1 MMKKLLISTV
11 AIFSIACGG
20 QNNVEVK
27 NTETKPT
34 PNVVNSNTPTKNQNV
49 AVSTNN
55 STNQKVETSPMP
67 NATTNQKPSATP
79 VSNDP
84 MNPQAKY
91 FNGVGVVTKIN
102 MELGSVELDHE
113 EIKGLMPKMIM
124 EFFVKQP
131 EKLKALKLGDK
142 VEFVLEDKA
151 GAEII
156 TELKKIE

>member
-1 MMKKLLISTV
+1 MKK
-11 AIFSIACGG
+11 IFFILTIAVFLIACG
-20 QNNVEVK
+20 QTPESNK
-27 NTETKPT
+27 NTGSKTVVNAT
-34 PNVVNSNTPTKNQNV
+34 NSTNVVQNQNV
-49 AVSTNN
+49 SNASNQNASNN
-55 STNQKVETSPMP
+55 SIVK
-67 NATTNQKPSATP
+67 KD
-79 VSNDP
+79 DP

-113 EIKGLMPKMIM
+113 EIKDLMPKMIM

-151 GAEII
+151 GAEVI
-156 TELKKIE
+156 TEIKKIEK

>member
-1 MMKKLLISTV
+1 MKK
-11 AIFSIACGG
+11 IFFILTIAVFLIACG
-20 QNNVEVK
+20 QTPESNK
-27 NTETKPT
+27 NTGSKTAVNAT
-34 PNVVNSNTPTKNQNV
+34 NSTNVVQNQNV
-49 AVSTNN
+49 SNASNQNASNN
-55 STNQKVETSPMP
+55 SIVK
-67 NATTNQKPSATP
+67 KD
-79 VSNDP
+79 DP

-113 EIKGLMPKMIM
+113 EIKDLMPKMIM

-151 GAEII
+151 GAEVI
-156 TELKKIE
+156 TEIKKIEK